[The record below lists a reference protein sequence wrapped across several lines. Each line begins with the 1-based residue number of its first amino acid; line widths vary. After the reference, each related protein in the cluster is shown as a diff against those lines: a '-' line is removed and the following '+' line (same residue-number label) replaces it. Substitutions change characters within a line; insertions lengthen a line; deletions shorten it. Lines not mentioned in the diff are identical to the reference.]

1 MKTSLVILFFFVL
14 GILGAWGGILPPDL
28 ITDDVTLYLLYTLM
42 TFVGISLGCDSRL
55 REILSTLKPKNLLLP
70 LGTTIGTFLASA
82 LVSFVIARPLS
93 HTLAC
98 GAGFAYYSLSSILI
112 SQHLGSELGTVA
124 LIANILRESLTL
136 LLVPL
141 VAKFLPP
148 AAVISLGGA
157 TTMDTTLPI
166 LVRSLGKEWTFV
178 AVLHAVILD
187 FSVPFWVTLF
197 CSL

>member
-1 MKTSLVILFFFVL
+1 MKTSLVILFFFL
-14 GILGAWGGILPPDL
+14 MGILSAWSGIIPDG
-28 ITDDVTLYLLYTLM
+28 IVNDDVTLFLLYFLM
-42 TFVGISLGCDSRL
+42 ICVGISLGCDSRL
-55 REILSTLKPKNLLLP
+55 REIFATLRPKNLLLP

-82 LVSFVIARPLS
+82 LISFVIARPLS

-112 SQHLGSELGTVA
+112 SQHVGSELGTVG
-124 LIANILRESLTL
+124 LIANVSREALTL
-136 LLVPL
+136 LLVP
-141 VAKFLPP
+141 VAARFMPP

-166 LVRSLGKEWTFV
+166 LVNTLGKEWSFV
-178 AVLHAVILD
+178 AVLHAVVLD

>member
-1 MKTSLVILFFFVL
+1 MKTSLIILFFFVL
-14 GILGAWGGILPPDL
+14 GILAAWSGIMPCGIVD
-28 ITDDVTLYLLYTLM
+28 DDVTVFLLYFLM
-42 TFVGISLGCDSRL
+42 TCVGISLGCDSRL
-55 REILSTLKPKNLLLP
+55 REIFATLKPKNLLLP

-82 LVSFVIARPLS
+82 LISFVIARPMS
-93 HTLAC
+93 HALAC

-112 SQHLGSELGTVA
+112 SQHVGSELGTVG
-124 LIANILRESLTL
+124 LIANVTREALTL
-136 LLVPL
+136 LLVP
-141 VAKFLPP
+141 VAARFMPP

-166 LVRSLGKEWTFV
+166 LVRTLGKEWTFV
-178 AVLHAVILD
+178 AVIHAVVLD